1 VQVAAI
7 EAKYGAPLATSH
19 PEDLKA
25 VYGTFVEAVIPPGD
39 APLTGREPQLIQ
51 AFKAALALPDVDA
64 APAHIEVGRRI
75 LRGRLEAGS
84 RGEDVEVGATAQPL
98 RHLLASLLISGC
110 GRQSSLCRC
119 VCCAR
124 GLGWI
129 GWVRA
134 VALRAECGRWAP
146 DSSS

>member
-51 AFKAALALPDVDA
+51 
-64 APAHIEVGRRI
+64 VGR
-75 LRGRLEAGS
+75 GRAGCMWE
-84 RGEDVEVGATAQPL
+84 GGGAVVVVVVG
-98 RHLLASLLISGC
+98 
-110 GRQSSLCRC
+110 
-119 VCCAR
+119 
-124 GLGWI
+124 W
-129 GWVRA
+129 
-134 VALRAECGRWAP
+134 
-146 DSSS
+146 